1 MDLRDASASKS
12 KSQVIRNTVR
22 SFGEIELTTFG
33 NTMREEAAWI
43 CCNECKRTEEE
54 LRKMYSSISRKK
66 RFA

>member
-33 NTMREEAAWI
+33 NTMRGEAAWI
-43 CCNECKRTEEE
+43 FCNECKRTEEE
-54 LRKMYSSISRKK
+54 LRKMYSSIPRKK